1 MFRALFKLVLVVRD
15 RCRRRGVLPGVVVV
29 RHASRAVLAWPTVRS
44 ARRGRLTRRRLVRS
58 GRKWARKQR
67 SAAAEA
73 QAALA
78 QGSLTAKIKSK
89 MALDD
94 LVRARSIN
102 VDTSGGVATLTGTVS
117 SEAERQR
124 ALQLARETNGVTT
137 VVDRLV
143 VRVETR
149 DGQPGCRPCRAIG
162 ATSGA
167 CA

>member
-1 MFRALFKLVLVVRD
+1 MFRALFKLVLLVVIVVAGASFFLGWWSFDTLRD
-15 RCRRRGVLPGVVVV
+15 RTGMADRPLGTTGKIDTSKAREVGAQVGEKT
-29 RHASRAVLAWPTVRS
+29 AV
-44 ARRGRLTRRRLVRS
+44 
-58 GRKWARKQR
+58 
-67 SAAAEA
+67 AAAEA

-78 QGSLTAKIKSK
+78 QGTLTAKIKSK

-124 ALQLARETNGVTT
+124 ALRLARETNGVTS

-143 VRVETR
+143 VR
-149 DGQPGCRPCRAIG
+149 
-162 ATSGA
+162 
-167 CA
+167 

>member
-1 MFRALFKLVLVVRD
+1 MFRALFRLVLLVVIVVAGAAFFLGWWSFDTLRD
-15 RCRRRGVLPGVVVV
+15 RTGMGDRPLTGQIDTSKAREVGAKVGEKT
-29 RHASRAVLAWPTVRS
+29 AV
-44 ARRGRLTRRRLVRS
+44 
-58 GRKWARKQR
+58 
-67 SAAAEA
+67 AAGEA

-78 QGSLTAKIKSK
+78 QGTLTAKIKSK

-124 ALQLARETNGVTT
+124 ALQLARETNGVTS

-143 VRVETR
+143 VR
-149 DGQPGCRPCRAIG
+149 
-162 ATSGA
+162 
-167 CA
+167 